1 MPRLLDNCGTMR
13 VVRLTSPT
21 RECCCCMPL
30 PPWLVQ
36 WLRGG
41 LRLSGNTTVA
51 VKSLGQWCLAS
62 TSGTTSVGETHFN
75 IHMSAYANPL
85 SDHGTVVHYSCPP
98 ATSHNN
104 AIRRHGWTRT
114 RAEPPPPS
122 STRSPF
128 TSHCSKWFCN
138 WIFGVL
144 MTAITARKNKS
155 IRLIKC
161 RLDRSV

>member
-1 MPRLLDNCGTMR
+1 MILLSSLARDMPRPLDDCGTMR
-13 VVRLTSPT
+13 VVRLTGPT
-21 RECCCCMPL
+21 RECCCMPL

-41 LRLSGNTTVA
+41 LRLSGNTTVV

-104 AIRRHGWTRT
+104 AIRRHGRT
-114 RAEPPPPS
+114 RGRERNRLLPLHSFTFHEPLL
-122 STRSPF
+122 
-128 TSHCSKWFCN
+128 KM
-138 WIFGVL
+138 VL
-144 MTAITARKNKS
+144 
-155 IRLIKC
+155 
-161 RLDRSV
+161 

>member
-1 MPRLLDNCGTMR
+1 MILLLSLARDMPRPLDDCGTMR
-13 VVRLTSPT
+13 VVRLTGPT
-21 RECCCCMPL
+21 RECCCMPL

-41 LRLSGNTTVA
+41 LRLSGNTTVV
-51 VKSLGQWCLAS
+51 VKSLGQCCLAS

-104 AIRRHGWTRT
+104 AIRRHGRTRGRRTRT
-114 RAEPPPPS
+114 REEPPPPLVNLS
-122 STRSPF
+122 R
-128 TSHCSKWFCN
+128 
-138 WIFGVL
+138 
-144 MTAITARKNKS
+144 AIAQNG
-155 IRLIKC
+155 
-161 RLDRSV
+161 SVTGYLGF